1 MKTHKW
7 RVDEYSFC
15 LISIMVFANVLPNCT
30 SHLCHLGLSE
40 KKKRKNHM
48 PNSQT
53 ISWTHR
59 TISFSIKSSSINY
72 SCLNLLHIWYQQLY
86 DLAILYISLKPWFHV
101 HANLTLA
108 GQNFWMKIFVFLGRR
123 NIAKIN
129 QDKYGTHYRNKFV
142 LEEILSQLKSIQVFH
157 GRYTL
162 LS

>member
-1 MKTHKW
+1 MKTNKW

-40 KKKRKNHM
+40 KKNRM
-48 PNSQT
+48 PNNQT

-59 TISFSIKSSSINY
+59 NISFSIKSSSINY

-86 DLAILYISLKPWFHV
+86 DFHLKV
-101 HANLTLA
+101 EMHANLTLA
-108 GQNFWMKIFVFLGRR
+108 SQNFWMKIFVLLGRR

-157 GRYTL
+157 GRYIL